1 MTDSLELFALG
12 LRIGAKASSTITDDS
27 FRDPTIKRLFDGD
40 SAARTESLV
49 EWLRGQRVT
58 WDGKQESLI
67 QSVADALRMRNEL
80 DAARKLLA
88 LATAQ
93 LRYEN
98 ISGPSVLADVLKALG
113 EVKHGRE
120 AGDV

>member
-12 LRIGAKASSTITDDS
+12 LRIGARASATITDDLFDDS
-27 FRDPTIKRLFDGD
+27 AICRLFDGD
-40 SAARTESLV
+40 STQRTESLV
-49 EWLRGQRVT
+49 EWLRCRRVT
-58 WDGKQESLI
+58 WDGKQDTLI

-80 DAARKLLA
+80 DAARKLMA

-120 AGDV
+120 AGKL

>member
-12 LRIGAKASSTITDDS
+12 LRIGARASATITDDLFNDS
-27 FRDPTIKRLFDGD
+27 TISRLFDGD
-40 SAARTESLV
+40 STQRTESLM
-49 EWLRGQRVT
+49 EWLRAKRVT

-113 EVKHGRE
+113 EVKHG
-120 AGDV
+120 

>member
-1 MTDSLELFALG
+1 
-12 LRIGAKASSTITDDS
+12 
-27 FRDPTIKRLFDGD
+27 
-40 SAARTESLV
+40 
-49 EWLRGQRVT
+49 VT
-58 WDGKQESLI
+58 WDGKPDTLI

-80 DAARKLLA
+80 DAARKLMA

-120 AGDV
+120 AGKL

>member
-1 MTDSLELFALG
+1 MSTQAL
-12 LRIGAKASSTITDDS
+12 LGAFPTATIADDS

-40 SAARTESLV
+40 SSARTESLV

-113 EVKHGRE
+113 EVKHGRQ

>member
-27 FRDPTIKRLFDGD
+27 FRDPAIKRLFDGD
-40 SAARTESLV
+40 SSARTESLV

-58 WDGKQESLI
+58 WDGKQDTLI
-67 QSVADALRMRNEL
+67 QAVSDALRMRNEL

-98 ISGPSVLADVLKALG
+98 ISGPSVLADVLKAL
-113 EVKHGRE
+113 V
-120 AGDV
+120 DVNNV

>member
-1 MTDSLELFALG
+1 MTPNEIELFALG
-12 LRIGAKASSTITDDS
+12 LRIGAKASATITDDS

-58 WDGKQESLI
+58 WDGKQDTLI

-80 DAARKLLA
+80 NAARKLLA

-93 LRYEN
+93 LSYEN
-98 ISGPSVLADVLKALG
+98 ISGPSVLANVLKSLR
-113 EVKHGRE
+113 EVGN
-120 AGDV
+120 V

>member
-12 LRIGAKASSTITDDS
+12 LRIGAKASATITDDS

-40 SAARTESLV
+40 SSARTESLV

-58 WDGKQESLI
+58 WDGRQDTLI

-98 ISGPSVLADVLKALG
+98 ISGPSVLADVLKALS